1 MPSYVRSIAAFGL
14 LFFLVLS
21 VFGIFTG
28 VGLIRLKNWAR
39 ISILVFSGFTVFF
52 GSIALLFLM
61 AIPFP
66 TNPTGPPVEPGAVKA
81 IVLMVYGIPVLI
93 GIWWLVL
100 FNLKATRAQFAGA
113 PSQTSPEISPVPSCP
128 LPVQIIAVLYLFSL
142 LSVIFI
148 PLIHTPFPAVIFG
161 HALYGPAGKVL
172 FVVVGL
178 LLVIGA
184 NGLLKLKKWS
194 YPLVL
199 GIQGFWLLSGVVST
213 LSPAYPRLMQDVLSQ
228 MHFPENIAFPYS
240 MRQLQFFSWFGLLFG
255 ALVIGILLYYRRRFM
270 KAASAREA
278 PPA

>member
-1 MPSYVRSIAAFGL
+1 MSASKASVAVLISGILAILGSAFNILIVAFTLAALYLVPFPPTVPTMPSYVRSIAAFGL

-52 GSIALLFLM
+52 GGIALLVLM

-81 IVLMVYGIPVLI
+81 VVLMVYGIPVLI

-100 FNLKATRAQFAGA
+100 FSLKATRAQFAGA

-142 LSVIFI
+142 LPAIFI
-148 PLIHTPFPAVIFG
+148 PLIHTPFHESSFRARGAAGLAVSPGRTFPRANVFRNC
-161 HALYGPAGKVL
+161 AL
-172 FVVVGL
+172 
-178 LLVIGA
+178 
-184 NGLLKLKKWS
+184 
-194 YPLVL
+194 
-199 GIQGFWLLSGVVST
+199 
-213 LSPAYPRLMQDVLSQ
+213 
-228 MHFPENIAFPYS
+228 
-240 MRQLQFFSWFGLLFG
+240 
-255 ALVIGILLYYRRRFM
+255 
-270 KAASAREA
+270 
-278 PPA
+278 